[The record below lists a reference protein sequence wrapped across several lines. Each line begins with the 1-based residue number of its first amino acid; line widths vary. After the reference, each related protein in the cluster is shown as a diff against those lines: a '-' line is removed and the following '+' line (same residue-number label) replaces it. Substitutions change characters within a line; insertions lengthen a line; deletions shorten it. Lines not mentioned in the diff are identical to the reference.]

1 MSDLFKNLDTAF
13 SWIGMRGS
21 ILLALSILTSCSQTD
36 DIPEQQQGTPAEE
49 VVTDTRL
56 RLSSIGELENIS
68 TESIPGAE
76 NYRGWQLESLTY
88 NCIDTIEQRALL
100 MDVEA
105 TLISETNREVTL
117 RFLSEV
123 GPELVSVEYYP
134 KVEVVAAHH
143 NMLHGVYPRVER
155 YRNYSDGS
163 RIGPDVF
170 YDYGHPVENF
180 VMYNSSSPGRISCDD
195 YLLQVSPESWTGT
208 DLNPEKY
215 FVENGKYCQYCK
227 TETGYYNSNAFA
239 YNSVGEYFNGDDLFP
254 SEYKSIPYAAS
265 SASTIEYSKI
275 KNDFYGIDEHG
286 RAIYM
291 LSRGYDP
298 DDDTTRLALNLC
310 RDVPIARGTPYFPD
324 DTHNLNPGF
333 YFCGVEAYN
342 DILYGFTSRY
352 YTAATNDKE
361 LVQGLRNYADFYSQY
376 MIIDGRLVHFNDICD
391 IKLAN
396 VRHHVSKA
404 ENHIQLRL
412 ETEWRMYGEIFM
424 SRGDLYLY
432 KKDGPE
438 ELVMDAR
445 NTNGLD
451 SNDQSELDKAKSRT
465 RATAVSSKPESSN
478 NGLIPRHDG
487 KTVKMD
493 TTLPSSIQSMPRSR
507 TIKTM

>member
-1 MSDLFKNLDTAF
+1 MSDLIKNLDTAF

-21 ILLALSILTSCSQTD
+21 ILLALSILASCSQTD
-36 DIPEQQQGTPAEE
+36 DIPEMQQETPVEE
-49 VVTDTRL
+49 VVPDTRL

-88 NCIDTIEQRALL
+88 NCIDTIEQRVLL

-105 TLISETNREVTL
+105 TLISGTNREVTL
-117 RFLSEV
+117 RFQSEV

-163 RIGPDVF
+163 RIGPDLF
-170 YDYGHPVENF
+170 YDYGHPVEIF
-180 VMYNSSSPGRISCDD
+180 ASLDGFSPATISCDES
-195 YLLQVSPESWTGT
+195 LWQESPESRIGT

-215 FVENGKYCQYCK
+215 FVENNKYCQYTK
-227 TETGYYNSNAFA
+227 NEIGYYNSNAFA
-239 YNSVGEYFNGDDLFP
+239 YNSEGEYFNGDDLFP
-254 SEYKSIPYAAS
+254 SEYKSVPYRV
-265 SASTIEYSKI
+265 STDVDYNNI
-275 KNDFYGIDEHG
+275 KDDFYGIDEYG
-286 RAIYM
+286 RNHYM
-291 LSRGYDP
+291 LSRAYDLY
-298 DDDTTRLALNLC
+298 DDTTRMALNLC
-310 RDVPIARGTPYFPD
+310 RDIPIAQGTPYFPD

-333 YFCGVEAYN
+333 YFGITNSFYQMEC
-342 DILYGFTSRY
+342 GFTSKY
-352 YTAATNDKE
+352 CIDFDNSVLAY
-361 LVQGLRNYADFYSQY
+361 GLFSYISFYLQY
-376 MIIDGRLVHFNDICD
+376 MIIDGRLIHFNDICD
-391 IKLAN
+391 LKTATL
-396 VRHHVSKA
+396 RHHVSKA
-404 ENHIQLRL
+404 ANHVQLRM

-445 NTNGLD
+445 DTNGLN
-451 SNDQSELDKAKSRT
+451 SNDQSELDKAKSR
-465 RATAVSSKPESSN
+465 ANAEGLGHTAPN

-487 KTVKMD
+487 KTIEMNN
-493 TTLPSSIQSMPRSR
+493 TLPSSIQSMPRSR
-507 TIKTM
+507 TIKTL